1 MALYGGL
8 AENTRRNERVER
20 GVITVPAA
28 GTATIGFTSS
38 QTVNLTPAYGRTG
51 GMRAMTHFFL
61 QMDDGA
67 ATVANFSGIVGTS
80 TFMATGN
87 LNAAGTI
94 LTIRAWSFTSTSNPT
109 LVLGTTNPTTVH
121 YLIFG
126 NLIGV
131 SGEGDVAG
139 F

>member
-20 GVITVPAA
+20 GSLVVPS
-28 GTATIGFTSS
+28 GGIATIGFTSS

-51 GMRAMTHFFL
+51 GMRAMTHFML
-61 QMDDGA
+61 CVNDVGVAADGV
-67 ATVANFSGIVGTS
+67 TVTKPGYV
-80 TFMATGN
+80 TGS

-94 LTIRAWSFTSTSNPT
+94 LTINLYVSTSSSNPT
-109 LVLGTTNPTTVH
+109 WLQTSVTGKVE
-121 YLIFG
+121 YIIFG
-126 NLIGV
+126 NLVGI